1 MPHKMKTQQ
10 NQITHPVL
18 SNMSNEERP
27 RQMASKHIPHDKIN
41 IYLAKAESYHKKTCH
56 RPNR

>member
-41 IYLAKAESYHKKTCH
+41 MSGKGRIISQDNLSLT
-56 RPNR
+56 NQ